1 VWLDGTPLAGVPV
14 FNVENACASGS
25 SALSLARTAIAAGE
39 AENVLVVGVEK
50 LTHEDKRRSLAV
62 MAGAMD
68 QERLPELRRSLGLTD
83 ASASPFMQVY
93 ANYARSYMDRSGAT
107 AEDFALVAAKSHANG
122 ALNDRAQFRKRLTP
136 EEILAARQVAG
147 PLTVP
152 MCAPIGDGAAAAVL
166 TASPPAPARAVKLL
180 ASVVGAGVRGE
191 DDDLVRRTA
200 ERAFDKAGVAPE
212 DVDVAEVHDAAAPA
226 EMIVI
231 EELGLVPDGKAVA
244 MVRAGETAIGGRLP
258 VNPSGGLISK
268 GHPLGATGVAQVFEL
283 VTQLRGE
290 AGSRQVPRA
299 RVAVAENAGGY
310 LGPQPAAAA
319 VSVLTV

>member
-1 VWLDGTPLAGVPV
+1 MKSSVPRPLHPCAVCSVP
-14 FNVENACASGS
+14 G
-25 SALSLARTAIAAGE
+25 RI
-39 AENVLVVGVEK
+39 VV
-50 LTHEDKRRSLAV
+50 
-62 MAGAMD
+62 
-68 QERLPELRRSLGLTD
+68 
-83 ASASPFMQVY
+83 
-93 ANYARSYMDRSGAT
+93 N
-107 AEDFALVAAKSHANG
+107 
-122 ALNDRAQFRKRLTP
+122 
-136 EEILAARQVAG
+136 
-147 PLTVP
+147 
-152 MCAPIGDGAAAAVL
+152 L